1 MVSEIESYL
10 IYSSYV
16 SSSWNDEAARA
27 LQRFL
32 KSRSSFMRRK
42 LAGYGEEAVN
52 DLASVIFQMS
62 QEPSASKLSYVST
75 DKTLGQILKRAIS
88 RLKQTEARYKQKE
101 QGIKFEAVELD
112 ELEAIETSE
121 PNLYPIQKVEEFTCS
136 VKEFARI
143 IGMRYQEVRRMIR
156 EGQVISSKGRI
167 RALAALKA
175 LGMAT
180 PILDRSA
187 GF

>member
-1 MVSEIESYL
+1 MVPEIESYL

-16 SSSWNDEAARA
+16 RASWNDESAKA

-32 KSRSSFMRRK
+32 DSRSSFIRRK
-42 LAGYGEEAVN
+42 LTGYGEEAVN

-62 QEPSASKLSYVST
+62 QEPSASKLGYVST

-88 RLKQTEARYKQKE
+88 RLKQAEARYKHKE
-101 QGIKFEAVELD
+101 QGIKFEAVELN
-112 ELEAIETSE
+112 ELEGEEAEE
-121 PNLYPIQKVEEFTCS
+121 PKLYSIQKVEEFTCT
-136 VKEFARI
+136 VQEFARI
-143 IGMRYQEVRRMIR
+143 LGMRYQEVRRMIK

-187 GF
+187 GY